1 MGDKSAQPATS
12 IVAKIK
18 QSPYMAGVLLGLL
31 IFACIYLTYVT
42 DALVK
47 CHDKKKENMYT
58 STRRPNPIPPI
69 MDPKDGVYGVAVTI
83 PRRD

>member
-1 MGDKSAQPATS
+1 MTS
-12 IVAKIK
+12 IIAKIK
-18 QSPYMAGVLLGLL
+18 ESPAVAVTILVLL

-83 PRRD
+83 PRKD